1 MIQARHLAK
10 RYGKAV
16 WGAPSRRWRLQR
28 TPGPHSAAGLIAGSA
43 LGAFQPHHSTPT
55 TTT

>member
-1 MIQARHLAK
+1 MTSLRKTAP
-10 RYGKAV
+10 AV
-16 WGAPSRRWRLQR
+16 
-28 TPGPHSAAGLIAGSA
+28 GLIAGSA

>member
-1 MIQARHLAK
+1 MIQARHLTK
-10 RYGKAV
+10 RYGK
-16 WGAPSRRWRLQR
+16 GGCRRWRLQR
-28 TPGPHSAAGLIAGSA
+28 TPGPQSAAGLIAGSA